1 MHELFNCWL
10 ASLRRRFALN
20 SWRNPWKLQCSDI
33 KKKEKER
40 NVVVID
46 IKSFFFYFFFEEWL
60 MILMRGFGPLMMWVP
75 CLPAPPV
82 DRSGE
87 VVVVVGG
94 WVSDVVI
101 ARVDQ
106 TVPQVGVWGGGCGPR
121 HQHWPHRDGRT
132 TPGQQQEDDWNQEV

>member
-1 MHELFNCWL
+1 MHELINCWL

-33 KKKEKER
+33 KKEKKR

-46 IKSFFFYFFFEEWL
+46 IKSFFFSFFFEEWL